1 MTAIERTAY
10 PRFKSLPNLK
20 ELAELYTPTESELAF
35 ARVQTASKEGRFRLL
50 ISLKAFQRLGY
61 FPDAASIPTALIEHL
76 RKLLNLTHIPLV
88 MEREKQLRNRC
99 GEQIIALAGRRKEL

>member
-10 PRFKSLPNLK
+10 PRFKSQPNLK

-61 FPDAASIPTALIEHL
+61 FRWCSDSNRSHRTFTETIES
-76 RKLLNLTHIPLV
+76 K
-88 MEREKQLRNRC
+88 
-99 GEQIIALAGRRKEL
+99 